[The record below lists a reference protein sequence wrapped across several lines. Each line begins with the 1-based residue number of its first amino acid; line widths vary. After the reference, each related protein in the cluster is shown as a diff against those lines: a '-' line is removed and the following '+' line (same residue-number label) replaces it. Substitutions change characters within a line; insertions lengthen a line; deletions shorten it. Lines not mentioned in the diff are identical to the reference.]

1 MTPAPDD
8 TPCGRLRRVP
18 GPLHTTAHAVVFA
31 AGVAVVGLTLLSAVR
46 TVILPR
52 AVPTRLG
59 QVVAGAT
66 RVVFRAL
73 SGRAPSYQ
81 RRDSVFALYAP
92 VTLLLL
98 QAAWL
103 ASIFVGGA
111 AAFWALDVGSVRHSL
126 SLSGSS
132 LFTLG
137 FVVPHSGPQTAMTF
151 VEATVGLVVLALLI
165 TYLPSL
171 YSAFSRREQTVSKLE
186 VRAGSPPVGAEMLW
200 RAYAIGSGEEVLRQT
215 FVDWEGWFIDLEE
228 THTSFPMLA
237 YFRSPQPD
245 HSWVTAAGA
254 VLDAAALYVSSVR
267 HEAASEAQLVIRAG
281 RLALTRVAAY
291 YRLAIP
297 AQVRY
302 GDPVTVAREE
312 YDQALARIAESGA
325 SLVDDRD
332 QGYAD
337 FAGWRINYDVPL
349 VALAALTYAPYAPW
363 SSDRSLPRHGGRR
376 LRRRGRDHG
385 PEPVEPPPEA

>member
-1 MTPAPDD
+1 M
-8 TPCGRLRRVP
+8 P
-18 GPLHTTAHAVVFA
+18 GPLHTTVHAVVFV
-31 AGVAVVGLTLLSAVR
+31 AGAAVVGLTLLSAVR

-59 QVVAGAT
+59 QGVAATT

-73 SGRAPSYQ
+73 SGRAPTYQ

-98 QAAWL
+98 QATWL

-137 FVVPHSGPQTAMTF
+137 FVVPHSGPQTALVF
-151 VEATVGLVVLALLI
+151 VEASFGIVVLALLI

-171 YSAFSRREQTVSKLE
+171 YSAFSRREQTVSTLE
-186 VRAGSPPVGAEMLW
+186 VRAGSPPTGVEMLW

-215 FVDWEGWFIDLEE
+215 FADWETWFVDLEE

-254 VLDAAALYVSSVR
+254 ILDAAALYVSSVR
-267 HEAASEAQLVIRAG
+267 HASASEPQLVIRAG
-281 RLALTRVAAY
+281 WLALTRIAAY
-291 YRLAIP
+291 YRLPLP

-302 GDPVTVAREE
+302 GDPVTVSREE
-312 YDQALARIAESGA
+312 YDQALARIGESGA
-325 SLVDDRD
+325 PLVEDRD

-337 FAGWRINYDVPL
+337 FAGWRVNYDVPL
-349 VALAALTYAPYAPW
+349 VALASLTYAPYAPW
-363 SSDRSLPRHGGRR
+363 SSDRSLPRRGNPL
-376 LRRRGRDHG
+376 LRRGTRGDRRDPVG
-385 PEPVEPPPEA
+385 PPRP